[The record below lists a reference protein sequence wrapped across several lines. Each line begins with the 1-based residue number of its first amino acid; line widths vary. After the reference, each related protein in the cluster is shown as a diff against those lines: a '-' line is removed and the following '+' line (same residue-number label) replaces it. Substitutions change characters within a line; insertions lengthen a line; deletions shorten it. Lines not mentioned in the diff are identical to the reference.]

1 MYTWGN
7 TLLRYSS
14 VNNPLSLAFGDVI
27 MPSPLFSVIIA
38 ALQHYLK
45 EITMFDF
52 DKQVKEVT
60 AQVKKYN
67 DMWINWTITV
77 LEQLKK

>member
-1 MYTWGN
+1 MYN
-7 TLLRYSS
+7 CC
-14 VNNPLSLAFGDVI
+14 
-27 MPSPLFSVIIA
+27 IA
-38 ALQHYLK
+38 TNVAS
-45 EITMFDF
+45 ITQFMEKIMFDL

-67 DMWINWTITV
+67 DMWINWTITI